1 MGGAEAD
8 RFPVLADGKEHAD
21 VILAG
26 DLRPGM
32 KIELDKAPYV
42 VVDYQWVKPGKGGA
56 LNRTKLRN
64 LRTGSIVERTFR
76 TEEKVDSAAL
86 EERRAQFLY
95 RSDDEF
101 HLMDT
106 ESYEQFFLRDAQM
119 GDAPK
124 YLKEEMVVTII
135 SHRGA
140 PLTVE
145 VPIFVELA
153 VVETDPGVRGDTA
166 SGGSKPATVETGAVI
181 QVPLFINVGDRLRID
196 TRTGAYIERA

>member
-1 MGGAEAD
+1 
-8 RFPVLADGKEHAD
+8 

-32 KIELDKAPYV
+32 KIELDKVPFV

-56 LNRTKLRN
+56 FNRTKLKN
-64 LRTGSIVERTFR
+64 LRTGAIVERTFR
-76 TEEKVDSAAL
+76 SEEKVEAAAL

-101 HLMDT
+101 HFMDT
-106 ESYEQFFLRDAQM
+106 ETYEQFFLSDEQLGSGRD
-119 GDAPK
+119 
-124 YLKEEMVVTII
+124 YLKEEMVITIV

-145 VPIFVELA
+145 LPTFVELA
-153 VVETDPGVRGDTA
+153 VAQTDPGLRGDTA
-166 SGGSKPATVETGAVI
+166 SGGSKPATLETGAVI
-181 QVPLFINVGDRLRID
+181 QVPLFINVGDRLRVD